1 METKVIIT
9 SFTHHTTAEGD
20 NISYTYTE
28 VDSDGNRLKSN
39 ARAEFLV
46 MDDEIKQK
54 IADIKEYIH
63 DRKSAT
69 V

>member
-1 METKVIIT
+1 MEIKVIIT

-54 IADIKEYIH
+54 IAEVREYILN
-63 DRKSAT
+63 KKNSSK
-69 V
+69 